1 MWDESRKENGIA
13 TPWEDPIKRS
23 KTLTVFPGGSVAG
36 GAWGSVFAN
45 AIKEFNRLVAA
56 HTLGITL
63 SQSATPPHPSG
74 VGGADVQFE
83 AGNGNVSF
91 TSFGQQFSVSVN
103 GNSLGGDTRQ
113 VKTVFGAVQRIA
125 KAFIVVPA
133 TPQINANPPRAV
145 GDGVMLFIAVHE
157 LIHACGL
164 SNGDHNPDDL
174 FSGFPQARA
183 GNKRQDDKLEVNQ
196 QKRLPPLFLTTKTA
210 GVIQALWK

>member
-1 MWDESRKENGIA
+1 VETEAEKDQAFSS
-13 TPWEDPIKRS
+13 TS
-23 KTLTVFPGGSVAG
+23 LLSAG
-36 GAWGSVFAN
+36 GV
-45 AIKEFNRLVAA
+45 LVAWE
-56 HTLGITL
+56 
-63 SQSATPPHPSG
+63 SG
-74 VGGADVQFE
+74 
-83 AGNGNVSF
+83 
-91 TSFGQQFSVSVN
+91 
-103 GNSLGGDTRQ
+103 
-113 VKTVFGAVQRIA
+113 
-125 KAFIVVPA
+125 AFIVVPA